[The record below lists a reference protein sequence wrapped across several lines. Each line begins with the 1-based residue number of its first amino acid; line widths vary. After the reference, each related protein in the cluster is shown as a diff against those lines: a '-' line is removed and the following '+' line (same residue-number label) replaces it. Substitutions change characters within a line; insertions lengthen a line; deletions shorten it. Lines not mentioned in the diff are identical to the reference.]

1 MCGGA
6 VISDFIW
13 SLRRPSFAEPD
24 PSQLGYEGCVS
35 IEKRVCSGSGKDGT
49 EKKKEGKNKRER
61 KNMYRGIRQRPWGKW
76 AAEIRDPRKGVRVW
90 LGTFKTAEEAARAY
104 DSAAI
109 RIRGGKAKLNFP
121 NDDSTR
127 RNCIIKKNKEVCGDH
142 LMNTCDQSPPLSPL
156 PPPPKDDKENQ
167 EVKQLSEEL
176 MAFEDYMGFY
186 QIPYLD
192 GQSATEDVPQQISL
206 IGNLWSF
213 QDNV

>member
-1 MCGGA
+1 
-6 VISDFIW
+6 
-13 SLRRPSFAEPD
+13 
-24 PSQLGYEGCVS
+24 
-35 IEKRVCSGSGKDGT
+35 
-49 EKKKEGKNKRER
+49 
-61 KNMYRGIRQRPWGKW
+61 
-76 AAEIRDPRKGVRVW
+76 
-90 LGTFKTAEEAARAY
+90 
-104 DSAAI
+104 
-109 RIRGGKAKLNFP
+109 
-121 NDDSTR
+121 
-127 RNCIIKKNKEVCGDH
+127 
-142 LMNTCDQSPPLSPL
+142 MNTCDQSPPLSPL